1 MLKSVRYFKV
11 LFVFILIVGYS
22 ISVAQE
28 MKPVKLPAPQTETG
42 KPLMQAL
49 KLRSSSR
56 SFESKPLPL
65 QELSNLLW
73 AADGIN
79 RPEKGLRT
87 APSAMNWQEIDIYVT
102 LPEGAYIYNAKEHRL
117 DPVSPKDLRALTGK
131 QDFVKTAPL
140 NLVYVADMKKV
151 SRVSEDEAKMWNGA
165 TAGFIAQNVYLYC
178 ASQGFAVVV
187 RGLVERTA
195 LAGALNLRPE
205 QKIILCQTVG
215 YSK

>member
-1 MLKSVRYFKV
+1 
-11 LFVFILIVGYS
+11 
-22 ISVAQE
+22 
-28 MKPVKLPAPQTETG
+28 
-42 KPLMQAL
+42 
-49 KLRSSSR
+49 
-56 SFESKPLPL
+56 
-65 QELSNLLW
+65 LSNLLW